1 VAPAIRVPTLVFHAV
16 DDEICHVENGRF
28 LARTIPGARYVEHP
42 GADHLPWFGLAD
54 PFIAEVRSFLTGELP
69 PPEVER
75 VLATVLF
82 TDIVGSTAA
91 AARLGDVRWR
101 QALAE
106 HHAIVRSAVERF
118 GGREVDM
125 AGDGVLATFDG
136 PARAIRCAQT
146 IQLASKPLGLDVRAG
161 VHTGEIERLPGG
173 VAGIAVHIGARVAAA
188 AGPGEVLV
196 SAIVPQL
203 TAGSDLAYED
213 RGLHGLKGV
222 PDEMRLFAVA

>member
-1 VAPAIRVPTLVFHAV
+1 
-16 DDEICHVENGRF
+16 
-28 LARTIPGARYVEHP
+28 
-42 GADHLPWFGLAD
+42 
-54 PFIAEVRSFLTGELP
+54 
-69 PPEVER
+69 
-75 VLATVLF
+75 
-82 TDIVGSTAA
+82 
-91 AARLGDVRWR
+91 
-101 QALAE
+101 
-106 HHAIVRSAVERF
+106 
-118 GGREVDM
+118 M

-146 IQLASKPLGLDVRAG
+146 IQLACKPLGLDVRAG